1 MEQSSQ
7 IVKVTTHIIKM
18 SRIVELYLLS
28 HIFLAWLIISYN
40 FAFLHFV
47 LTMWSINQLF
57 LPPEKGKNEDCT
69 EQLLGGTALHNIVYE
84 VQ

>member
-47 LTMWSINQLF
+47 LTM
-57 LPPEKGKNEDCT
+57 
-69 EQLLGGTALHNIVYE
+69 
-84 VQ
+84 